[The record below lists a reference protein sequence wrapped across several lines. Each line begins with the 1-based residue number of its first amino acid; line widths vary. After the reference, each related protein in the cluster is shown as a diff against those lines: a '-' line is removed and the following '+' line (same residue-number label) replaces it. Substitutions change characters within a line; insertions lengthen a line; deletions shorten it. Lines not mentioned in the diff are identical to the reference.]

1 MKGCF
6 RKSVFSIEKKRL
18 LKSYCRWQE
27 ADFNVEIAIWYI
39 VTSLLKFSREGIK
52 LVENRHSALGLSDEQ
67 VLSMYET
74 MLLARRIDE
83 RMWLLNR
90 AGKIPFVISCQGQ
103 EAAQVGA
110 AFALDKEKDYVLP
123 YYRDMGVVLTFG
135 MTAKDLMLSGF
146 AKAEDPNSGGRQM
159 PGHFG
164 QKKNRIV
171 TGSSPVTTQVPHAVG
186 VALAGKMEGK
196 DLVTFVTFGEGS
208 SNQGDFHEGANFA
221 GVHKLPVIFMC
232 ENNKYAISVPIE
244 KQLAC
249 EKVSDRAIGYGM
261 PGITVDGN
269 DPLEVYQ
276 AVKEAADRGRR
287 GEGPTLV
294 ETVSY
299 RLTPHSSD
307 DDDRSYR
314 APDEVAE
321 AKTKDPIIT
330 FGAYLKET
338 GVMDDAKEKEI
349 NDAVMKIVNEATD
362 YAENAP
368 YADAEYAM
376 KHVYAE

>member
-1 MKGCF
+1 
-6 RKSVFSIEKKRL
+6 
-18 LKSYCRWQE
+18 
-27 ADFNVEIAIWYI
+27 
-39 VTSLLKFSREGIK
+39 
-52 LVENRHSALGLSDEQ
+52 
-67 VLSMYET
+67 
-74 MLLARRIDE
+74 
-83 RMWLLNR
+83 MWLLNR
-90 AGKIPFVISCQGQ
+90 SGKITFVISCQGQ

-110 AFALDKEKDYVLP
+110 AFALDRDKDYVLP

-135 MTAKDLMLSGF
+135 MTPKQLMLSGF
-146 AKAEDPNSGGRQM
+146 AKREDPNSGGRQM

-164 QKKNRIV
+164 QKENRIV

-186 VALAGKMEGK
+186 IALAGKMQKK

-221 GVHKLPVIFMC
+221 GVHKLPVILMC

-249 EKVSDRAIGYGM
+249 ERVSDRAIGYGM
-261 PGITVDGN
+261 PGVTVNGN
-269 DPLEVYQ
+269 DPLEVYK

-287 GEGPTLV
+287 GEGPSLI

-314 APDEVAE
+314 APAEVAE
-321 AKTKDPIIT
+321 AKTNDTIIT
-330 FGAYLKET
+330 CGAYLKES
-338 GVMDDAKEKEI
+338 GVLNDELEKEI
-349 NDAVMKIVNEATD
+349 NERVMKFVNEATD

-368 YADAEYAM
+368 YAQAEDAL
-376 KHVYAE
+376 KHVYDDGMGAV

>member
-1 MKGCF
+1 MAEVK
-6 RKSVFSIEKKRL
+6 EK
-18 LKSYCRWQE
+18 
-27 ADFNVEIAIWYI
+27 
-39 VTSLLKFSREGIK
+39 
-52 LVENRHSALGLSDEQ
+52 RHEELGLSDKQ
-67 VLSMYET
+67 VLEMFRT
-74 MLLARRIDE
+74 MLLARKIDE

-110 AFALDKEKDYVLP
+110 AFALDREKDYALP
-123 YYRDMGVVLTFG
+123 YYRDMGVVLAFG
-135 MTAKDLMLSGF
+135 MTAKELMLSAF
-146 AKAEDPNSGGRQM
+146 AKAGDPNSGGRQM

-186 VALAGKMEGK
+186 IALAGKMEKK

-232 ENNKYAISVPIE
+232 ENNKYAISIPVE

-249 EKVSDRAIGYGM
+249 KNVSDRAIGYGM
-261 PGITVDGN
+261 PGYTIDGN
-269 DPLEVYQ
+269 DPLAVYK

-287 GEGPTLV
+287 GEGPTLI

-299 RLTPHSSD
+299 RLTAHSSD
-307 DDDRSYR
+307 DDDRVYR
-314 APDEVAE
+314 DKEEVEE
-321 AKTKDPIIT
+321 AKKKDSIIT
-330 FGAYLKET
+330 FAAYLKEA
-338 GVMDDAKEKEI
+338 GVLTEEFEKQMLDEI
-349 NDAVMKIVNEATD
+349 MHIVNEATE

-368 YADAEYAM
+368 YAAPEDAL

>member
-1 MKGCF
+1 MA
-6 RKSVFSIEKKRL
+6 EK
-18 LKSYCRWQE
+18 
-27 ADFNVEIAIWYI
+27 
-39 VTSLLKFSREGIK
+39 
-52 LVENRHSALGLSDEQ
+52 RHESLGLSDQ
-67 VLSMYET
+67 KVLEMYET

-110 AFALDKEKDYVLP
+110 AFALDREKDYVLP
-123 YYRDMGVVLTFG
+123 YYRDMGVVLAFG
-135 MTAKDLMLSGF
+135 MTPTELMLSGF
-146 AKAEDPNSGGRQM
+146 AKAEDPNSGSRQM

-186 VALAGKMEGK
+186 IALAGKMERK

-261 PGITVDGN
+261 PGFTVNGN
-269 DPLEVYQ
+269 DPLEVYKV
-276 AVKEAADRGRR
+276 VKEAAERGRR
-287 GEGPTLV
+287 GEGPSLV
-294 ETVSY
+294 ETISY
-299 RLTPHSSD
+299 RFTPHSSD

-314 APDEVAE
+314 APEEVEE
-321 AKTKDPIIT
+321 AKTKDPLMT

-338 GVMDDAKEKEI
+338 NVLNDELEKEL
-349 NDAVMKIVNEATD
+349 NDRVMKLVNEVTD

-368 YADAEYAM
+368 YSAPEDTLKY
-376 KHVYAE
+376 VYADL

>member
-1 MKGCF
+1 M
-6 RKSVFSIEKKRL
+6 
-18 LKSYCRWQE
+18 
-27 ADFNVEIAIWYI
+27 A
-39 VTSLLKFSREGIK
+39 
-52 LVENRHSALGLSDEQ
+52 ENRHQALGLTDEN
-67 VLSMYET
+67 VLEIFET

-110 AFALDKEKDYVLP
+110 AFALDREKDYVLP

-135 MTAKDLMLSGF
+135 MTATELMLSGF

-186 VALAGKMEGK
+186 VALGGRLEGK
-196 DLVTFVTFGEGS
+196 DLCTFVTFGEGS
-208 SNQGDFHEGANFA
+208 SNQGDFHEGANYA
-221 GVHKLPVIFMC
+221 AVHKLPVIFMC
-232 ENNKYAISVPIE
+232 ENNKYAISVPYE
-244 KQLAC
+244 KQVAC
-249 EKVSDRAIGYGM
+249 EKISDRAIGYGM

-269 DPLEVYQ
+269 DPLEVYA

-294 ETVSY
+294 EAISY

-307 DDDRSYR
+307 DDDRAYR
-314 APDEVAE
+314 ERDEVAE
-321 AKTKDPIIT
+321 AKAKDPIVS
-330 FGAYLKET
+330 FAAYLKEV
-338 GVMDDAKEKEI
+338 GVLTDEKEKEI
-349 NDAVMKIVNEATD
+349 NDKIAKEVNDATE

-368 YADAEYAM
+368 YADAESAM

>member
-1 MKGCF
+1 M
-6 RKSVFSIEKKRL
+6 
-18 LKSYCRWQE
+18 
-27 ADFNVEIAIWYI
+27 A
-39 VTSLLKFSREGIK
+39 
-52 LVENRHSALGLSDEQ
+52 ENRHQSLGLSDEK
-67 VLSMYET
+67 VLEMYET
-74 MLLARRIDE
+74 MLLARKIDE

-110 AFALDKEKDYVLP
+110 AFALDSDKDYILP

-135 MTAKDLMLSGF
+135 MTAKDLMLSAF

-186 VALAGKMEGK
+186 IALAGKMQGE
-196 DLVTFVTFGEGS
+196 DFVTFTTFGEGS

-221 GVHKLPVIFMC
+221 GVHKLPVILMC

-261 PGITVDGN
+261 PGVTVDGN
-269 DPLEVYQ
+269 DPLAVYA
-276 AVKEAADRGRR
+276 AVKEAAERGRN
-287 GEGPTLV
+287 GDGPSLI

-307 DDDRSYR
+307 DDDRAYR
-314 APDEVAE
+314 PREEVEE
-321 AKTKDPIIT
+321 AKKLDSILT
-330 FGAYLKET
+330 FAEYLREVGLLT
-338 GVMDDAKEKEI
+338 DESYEEMEKRI
-349 NDAVMKIVNEATD
+349 AKIVNEATE

-368 YADAEYAM
+368 YADPESAM
-376 KHVYAE
+376 NHVYAE

>member
-1 MKGCF
+1 M
-6 RKSVFSIEKKRL
+6 
-18 LKSYCRWQE
+18 
-27 ADFNVEIAIWYI
+27 A
-39 VTSLLKFSREGIK
+39 
-52 LVENRHSALGLSDEQ
+52 ENRHEQLGLTDQ
-67 VLSMYET
+67 TVLEMYEM
-74 MLLARRIDE
+74 MLMARRIDE

-90 AGKIPFVISCQGQ
+90 SGKIPFVISCQGQ

-110 AFALDKEKDYVLP
+110 AFALDRNKDYVLP

-135 MTAKDLMLSGF
+135 MTAKQLMLSGF
-146 AKAEDPNSGGRQM
+146 AKMEDPNSGGRQM

-164 QKKNRIV
+164 QKENRIV

-186 VALAGKMEGK
+186 IALAGKMQKK

-221 GVHKLPVIFMC
+221 GVHKLPVILMC
-232 ENNKYAISVPIE
+232 ENNKYAISVPVE

-249 EKVSDRAIGYGM
+249 ERVSDRAVGYGM
-261 PGITVDGN
+261 PGVTVNGN
-269 DPLEVYQ
+269 DPLEVYG
-276 AVKEAADRGRR
+276 AVKEAADRARR
-287 GEGPTLV
+287 GEGPSLI

-314 APDEVAE
+314 APAEVAE
-321 AKTKDPIIT
+321 AKTNDPIIT

-338 GVMDDAKEKEI
+338 GVLDDGLEKEI
-349 NDAVMKIVNEATD
+349 NERVMKLVNEATD

-368 YADAEYAM
+368 YAQAEDAL
-376 KHVYAE
+376 KHVYEEGMGAV

>member
-1 MKGCF
+1 M
-6 RKSVFSIEKKRL
+6 
-18 LKSYCRWQE
+18 
-27 ADFNVEIAIWYI
+27 A
-39 VTSLLKFSREGIK
+39 
-52 LVENRHSALGLSDEQ
+52 ENRHQALGLSDEN
-67 VLSMYET
+67 VLEMFRT

-110 AFALDKEKDYVLP
+110 AFALDREKDYVLP

-135 MTAKDLMLSGF
+135 MTATELMLSGF

-186 VALAGKMEGK
+186 VALGGRLEGK

-208 SNQGDFHEGANFA
+208 SNQGDFHEGANYA
-221 GVHKLPVIFMC
+221 AVHKLPVIFMC
-232 ENNKYAISVPIE
+232 ENNKYAISVPYE
-244 KQLAC
+244 KQVAC
-249 EKVSDRAIGYGM
+249 EKISDRALGYGM
-261 PGITVDGN
+261 PGITIDGN
-269 DPLEVYQ
+269 DPLEVYA

-294 ETVSY
+294 EAISY

-307 DDDRSYR
+307 DDDRAYR
-314 APDEVAE
+314 ERDEVDE
-321 AKTKDPIIT
+321 AKAKDPIIS
-330 FGAYLKET
+330 FAAYLKEV
-338 GVMDDAKEKEI
+338 GVLTDEKEKEM
-349 NDAVMKIVNEATD
+349 NDEIAKEVNEATE

-368 YADAEYAM
+368 YADAESAL

>member
-1 MKGCF
+1 MA
-6 RKSVFSIEKKRL
+6 S
-18 LKSYCRWQE
+18 
-27 ADFNVEIAIWYI
+27 
-39 VTSLLKFSREGIK
+39 
-52 LVENRHSALGLSDEQ
+52 NRHEELGLSNEK
-67 VLSMYET
+67 VVEMYET

-90 AGKIPFVISCQGQ
+90 SGKIPFVISCQGQ

-110 AFALDKEKDYVLP
+110 AFALDTEKDYALP

-135 MTAKDLMLSGF
+135 MTAQELMLSGF

-186 VALAGKMEGK
+186 LALAGKMEKK

-269 DPLEVYQ
+269 DPIEVYKV
-276 AVKEAADRGRR
+276 VKEAADRGRR
-287 GEGPTLV
+287 GEGPTLI

-314 APDEVAE
+314 SPDEVAK
-321 AKTKDPIIT
+321 AKTNDPIIT

-338 GVMDDAKEKEI
+338 GVMDDELEKTI
-349 NDAVMKIVNEATD
+349 NERVMKQVNEATD
-362 YAENAP
+362 YAEAAP
-368 YADAEYAM
+368 YAEPESAM
-376 KHVYAE
+376 KYFYAEEK

>member
-1 MKGCF
+1 M
-6 RKSVFSIEKKRL
+6 
-18 LKSYCRWQE
+18 
-27 ADFNVEIAIWYI
+27 A
-39 VTSLLKFSREGIK
+39 
-52 LVENRHSALGLSDEQ
+52 ENRHQALGLSDEN
-67 VLSMYET
+67 VLEMFRT
-74 MLLARRIDE
+74 MLMARRIDE

-110 AFALDKEKDYVLP
+110 AFALDREKDYVLP

-135 MTAKDLMLSGF
+135 MTATELMLSGF

-186 VALAGKMEGK
+186 VALGGRLEGK

-208 SNQGDFHEGANFA
+208 SNQGDFHEGANYA
-221 GVHKLPVIFMC
+221 AVHKLPVIFMC
-232 ENNKYAISVPIE
+232 ENNKYAISVPYE
-244 KQLAC
+244 KQVAC
-249 EKVSDRAIGYGM
+249 EKISDRALGYGM
-261 PGITVDGN
+261 PGITIDGN
-269 DPLEVYQ
+269 DPLEVYA

-294 ETVSY
+294 EAISY

-307 DDDRSYR
+307 DDDRAYR
-314 APDEVAE
+314 ERDEVDA
-321 AKTKDPIIT
+321 AKAKDPIIS
-330 FGAYLKET
+330 FAAYLKEV
-338 GVMDDAKEKEI
+338 GVLTEEKEKEM
-349 NDAVMKIVNEATD
+349 NDEIAKEVNEATE

-368 YADAEYAM
+368 YADAESAM

>member
-1 MKGCF
+1 MM
-6 RKSVFSIEKKRL
+6 VEK
-18 LKSYCRWQE
+18 
-27 ADFNVEIAIWYI
+27 
-39 VTSLLKFSREGIK
+39 
-52 LVENRHSALGLSDEQ
+52 RHEQLGLNEET
-67 VLSMYET
+67 VLDMYRT
-74 MLLARRIDE
+74 MLLSRRIDE

-90 AGKIPFVISCQGQ
+90 SGKIPFVISCQGQ

-110 AFALDKEKDYVLP
+110 AFALDREKDYVLP
-123 YYRDMGVVLTFG
+123 YYRDVGVVLTFG

-146 AKAEDPNSGGRQM
+146 AKEEDPNSGGRQM

-186 VALAGKMEGK
+186 IALAGKMEGK

-244 KQLAC
+244 KQLSC
-249 EKVSDRAIGYGM
+249 ENVSDRAIGYGM

-269 DPLEVYQ
+269 DPLAVYA
-276 AVKEAADRGRR
+276 AVKEAADRARR

-314 APDEVAE
+314 TADEVAE
-321 AKTKDPIIT
+321 AKTKDSIMT
-330 FGAYLKET
+330 FGAYLKEV
-338 GVMDDAKEKEI
+338 GIMDDDLEKQM
-349 NDAVMKIVNEATD
+349 NDEVMKIVNEATD

-368 YADAEYAM
+368 YPKAESAM
-376 KHVYAE
+376 NHVYAQK